1 MGKYPIKT
9 EEDIEKKEF
18 ANMVASKLIQKIQK
32 IAKDKDLDEVKDF
45 RKIMRII
52 KKEEKL
58 NEPK

>member
-1 MGKYPIKT
+1 MGKYPVKT

-18 ANMVASKLIQKIQK
+18 ANMVASKLIEKIQK
-32 IAKDKDLDEVKDF
+32 IAKDKDLNEVKDF

-58 NEPK
+58 NEPE

>member
-1 MGKYPIKT
+1 MGKYPVKT

-18 ANMVASKLIQKIQK
+18 ANMVASKLIQNIQK
-32 IAKDKDLDEVKDF
+32 IAKEKNLNEAKDF
-45 RKIMRII
+45 RKIMRIL